1 MTEVKPKIGG
11 ILLAAGGSRRLGRPK
26 QLIEFQGKTLIRGAT
41 EALLDAG
48 CSPIVVVVGHDA
60 ETLKQELS
68 DLDVEI
74 VENPEWEKGMSTS
87 IRVGVSHIRDSEV
100 EGVLVALC
108 DQPLVD
114 GDKLRKFVHEFSNN
128 ECIVTA
134 EYNGIRGVPA
144 LFPRERFDDLAN
156 LEGDKGARDLI
167 ARFPSVGIAL
177 PEAALDIDTLADVEQ
192 LRLRDSSK

>member
-26 QLIEFQGKTLIRGAT
+26 QLIEFQGKTLLRRAA
-41 EALLDAG
+41 ESLVNAG
-48 CSPIVVVVGHDA
+48 CSPVVVIVGSD
-60 ETLKQELS
+60 EEKLKQELD

-87 IRVGVSHIRDSEV
+87 IRVGVSHVTPREID
-100 EGVLVALC
+100 GVLITLC
-108 DQPLVD
+108 DQPLVNVE
-114 GDKLRKFVHEFSNN
+114 KLQNFVQEFSNN
-128 ECIVTA
+128 TCIIAA

-167 ARFPSVGIAL
+167 ARFASVGIAL